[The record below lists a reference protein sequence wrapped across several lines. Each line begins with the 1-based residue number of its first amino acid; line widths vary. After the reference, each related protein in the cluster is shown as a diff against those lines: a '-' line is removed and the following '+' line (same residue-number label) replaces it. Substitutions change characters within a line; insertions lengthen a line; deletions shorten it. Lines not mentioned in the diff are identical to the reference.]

1 MVIYVLFFV
10 FCLVIIFFLAW
21 RAPEGEELPG
31 VGFVEKK
38 RKQDEQDLRL
48 LQDERSRLLHFNSR
62 LATLSG
68 QQPGKTRQ

>member
-1 MVIYVLFFV
+1 MVIYGILFV
-10 FCLVIIFFLAW
+10 FCLVLIAFLAW
-21 RAPEGEELPG
+21 RAAGGEQLPG
-31 VGFVEKK
+31 AGFVEKK

-68 QQPGKTRQ
+68 HQPGETRQ